1 MDRRQLLYV
10 AAALAGTTPFLSAAT
25 TKPLRIATSSF
36 PPLSIEGGGERPG
49 ALTEVVI
56 ELCRR
61 CDRTPAIEFVPWP
74 RALHLAAHVA
84 GVAIYPLTRL
94 PVREPHFRW
103 LAPLF
108 DEHYIFLAP
117 RKGRFDVQRIN
128 AMQSSRI
135 ALIRGGTQSALLHEW
150 GFHNLVEGKSVLE
163 VHRYL
168 TAGMADAAFGE
179 RNIIRASLKKHGAEQ
194 DFVVSE
200 PLRSTTAWLAGSLDF
215 SAEDAAAYQRT
226 MATMVADGSH
236 KRILAGYGLA

>member
-1 MDRRQLLYV
+1 MDRRQLLSMAV
-10 AAALAGTTPFLSAAT
+10 AMAGTPAFAAAAT
-25 TKPLRIATSSF
+25 TRPLRIVTSSF
-36 PPLSIEGGGERPG
+36 PPLSIEAGGERQG
-49 ALTEVVI
+49 ALTEVVL

-61 CDRTPAIEFVPWP
+61 CEREPAIEFVPWP
-74 RALHLAAHVA
+74 RALHLAAHVP

-94 PVREPHFRW
+94 PVREPHYRW

-108 DEHYIFLAP
+108 DEHYVFLAP

-128 AMQSSRI
+128 AMQASRI
-135 ALIRGGTQSALLHEW
+135 ALIRGGTQAALLHEW

-168 TAGMADAAFGE
+168 MAGMADAAFGE
-179 RNIIRASLKKHGAEQ
+179 RNIIRASLKKHGVEQ
-194 DFVVSE
+194 DFVTSD

-215 SAEDAAAYQRT
+215 SAEEAAAYQRA

-236 KRILAGYGLA
+236 KRMLAGYGLA